1 MQKFSKQANK
11 HRTLMKKQ
19 YFVYFLLL
27 FCSQLQAQQQ
37 LTKVEYFVDA
47 DPGYGAGVDVPF
59 TAGTTLDVNFSVSLP
74 SNIPEGFHYI
84 TVRVK
89 NANNQWSSVLTRP
102 FLKESLT
109 PRANASLITSMEYF
123 IDADPGYGAATAVP
137 ITAALTIDN
146 SFSIPLPSNISEGFH
161 YVTVRVKD
169 ANNQW
174 STVITRP
181 FLKESLTTST
191 LPNLVAMEYFIDT
204 DPGYG
209 AATAV
214 NFTAGTP
221 VVIPFTAALGN
232 LPLGTHNIYIRVKDA
247 NNQWSM
253 VGTKPFTVASTFGL
267 VTSQTP
273 SAWCKTA
280 PFNVAFQAFGTYG
293 SDNVFTAQLSDASGS
308 FASPT
313 TLGTLTS
320 VSSGSIVA
328 NIPPSTTL
336 GTGYRIRVV
345 SSSPAITDNPS
356 VEFSIL
362 DVCPPPC
369 ATSLTLVSTA
379 DDYSSS
385 VLIKETNAQTGIV
398 VATNKITGTAR
409 VTYLAGKS
417 VTLNPGFVANNGTV
431 FTAQKGGC
439 E

>member
-1 MQKFSKQANK
+1 
-11 HRTLMKKQ
+11 MKKQ
-19 YFVYFLLL
+19 YFIYLLLL
-27 FCSQLQAQQQ
+27 FSSQLQAQQQ
-37 LTKVEYFVDA
+37 LTKAEYFVDA
-47 DPGYGAGVDVPF
+47 DPGYGAGVDIPF

-74 SNIPEGFHYI
+74 NNISDGFHYI

-102 FLKESLT
+102 FLKENLT
-109 PRANASLITSMEYF
+109 PRTTSTVTAIEYF
-123 IDADPGYGAATAVP
+123 IDSDPGYGAATAVP
-137 ITAALTIDN
+137 VTAALTTDN
-146 SFSIPLPSNISEGFH
+146 SFSISLPNNIAEGFH
-161 YVTVRVKD
+161 YLTVRVKD
-169 ANNQW
+169 ANNRW
-174 STVITRP
+174 SAVITRP
-181 FLKESLTTST
+181 FLKESLTTRT
-191 LPNLVAMEYFIDT
+191 LPNLVAMEYFIDS

-209 AATAV
+209 AATGV

-221 VVIPFTAALGN
+221 IIIPFTAALGN
-232 LPLGTHNIYIRVKDA
+232 LTLGNHTIYIRVKDA

-253 VGTKPFTVASTFGL
+253 VGTKPFKVASTFGL
-267 VTSQTP
+267 VTNQTP
-273 SAWCKTA
+273 SAWCKTT
-280 PFNVAFQAFGTYG
+280 PFNVAYEVFGTYA
-293 SDNVFTAQLSDASGS
+293 SNNVFTAQLSDASGS

-313 TLGTLTS
+313 TLGTLSS

-345 SSSPAITDNPS
+345 SSSPVITDNPS

-362 DVCPPPC
+362 DACPSPC
-369 ATSLTLVSTA
+369 PTSLTLASIT
-379 DDYSSS
+379 DDYSSG

-431 FTAQKGGC
+431 FTA
-439 E
+439 

>member
-1 MQKFSKQANK
+1 
-11 HRTLMKKQ
+11 MKKQ
-19 YFVYFLLL
+19 YFIYFLLL

-37 LTKVEYFVDA
+37 LTKVEYFVDT
-47 DPGYGAGVDVPF
+47 DPGYGAGVDIPF

-74 SNIPEGFHYI
+74 NTISEGFHYI

-89 NANNQWSSVLTRP
+89 NANNQWSSVISRP

-109 PRANASLITSMEYF
+109 PRAAASPITAIEYF
-123 IDADPGYGAATAVP
+123 IDADPGYGAATTVP
-137 ITAALTIDN
+137 ITAALTTDN
-146 SFSIPLPSNISEGFH
+146 SFLIPLPSNISEGFH
-161 YVTVRVKD
+161 YLTVRVKD

-174 STVITRP
+174 SSVITRP
-181 FLKESLTTST
+181 FFKESLTPLATASPIT
-191 LPNLVAMEYFIDT
+191 AMEYFIDT

-232 LPLGTHNIYIRVKDA
+232 LPLGNHNIYIRVKDA

-280 PFNVAFQAFGTYG
+280 PFNVVYQVFGTYG

-313 TLGTLTS
+313 TLGTLAS

-356 VEFSIL
+356 VEFGIL

-379 DDYSSS
+379 DDYSSG

-417 VTLNPGFVANNGTV
+417 VTLNPGFLANDGTV

-439 E
+439 Q

>member
-1 MQKFSKQANK
+1 
-11 HRTLMKKQ
+11 MKKH
-19 YFVYFLLL
+19 YLLILL
-27 FCSQLQAQQQ
+27 FFWALKSNAQN
-37 LTKVEYFVDA
+37 LNKIEYFIDA
-47 DPGYGAGVDVPF
+47 DPGYGAGVDIPF
-59 TAGTTLDVNFSVSLP
+59 TAGTTLDVNFLVSLP
-74 SNIPEGFHYI
+74 STISDGFHYI
-84 TVRVK
+84 TVRLK
-89 NANNQWSSVLTRP
+89 NANNQWSAVLTRP

-109 PRANASLITSMEYF
+109 PRPTSTITAIEYF
-123 IDADPGYGAATAVP
+123 IDADPGYGAATTVP
-137 ITAALTIDN
+137 VTAALTTDN

-161 YVTVRVKD
+161 YLTVRVKN

-174 STVITRP
+174 SSVITRP
-181 FLKESLTTST
+181 FFKESLTSLT

-214 NFTAGTP
+214 NFTTGTP
-221 VVIPFTAALGN
+221 IVIPFTAALGN
-232 LPLGTHNIYIRVKDA
+232 LPLGNHNIYIRVKDA

-273 SAWCKTA
+273 SDWCKTA
-280 PFNVAFQAFGTYG
+280 PFNVVYQVFGTYASG
-293 SDNVFTAQLSDASGS
+293 NVFTAQLSDASGS

-313 TLGTLTS
+313 TLGTLAS
-320 VSSGSIVA
+320 VNSGSIVA
-328 NIPPSTTL
+328 NIPPSISL

-369 ATSLTLVSTA
+369 ATSLTLASTT
-379 DDYSSS
+379 DDYSSG

-417 VTLNPGFVANNGTV
+417 VTLNPGFFASGGTV
-431 FTAQKGGC
+431 FIAQKGGC
-439 E
+439 Q

>member
-1 MQKFSKQANK
+1 
-11 HRTLMKKQ
+11 MKKQ
-19 YFVYFLLL
+19 YFIYFLLL
-27 FCSQLQAQQQ
+27 FCSQLHAQQQ

-47 DPGYGAGVDVPF
+47 DPGYGLGVDIPF

-74 SNIPEGFHYI
+74 GNIAEGFHYV

-89 NANNQWSSVLTRP
+89 NTNNQWSAVLTRP

-109 PRANASLITSMEYF
+109 PRTTSTVTAMEYF
-123 IDADPGYGAATAVP
+123 IDADPGYGAATAIPV
-137 ITAALTIDN
+137 TAALTTDN
-146 SFSIPLPSNISEGFH
+146 SFTIPLPSNISEGFH

-174 STVITRP
+174 SSVITRP
-181 FLKESLTTST
+181 FLKESLTPRPTST
-191 LPNLVAMEYFIDT
+191 ITVMEYFIDT

-209 AATAV
+209 AATSV

-232 LPLGTHNIYIRVKDA
+232 LPLGNHNIYIRVKDA

-280 PFNVAFQAFGTYG
+280 PFNVFYQVFGTYA

-313 TLGTLTS
+313 TLGTLAS

-336 GTGYRIRVV
+336 GTGYRIRVL

-362 DVCPPPC
+362 DACPPPC
-369 ATSLTLVSTA
+369 ATSLTLVPTT
-379 DDYSSS
+379 DDYSSG

-398 VATNKITGTAR
+398 VATNRITGTAR

-417 VTLNPGFVANNGTV
+417 VTLNPGFFANNGTV
-431 FTAQKGGC
+431 FIAQKGGC
-439 E
+439 Q

>member
-1 MQKFSKQANK
+1 
-11 HRTLMKKQ
+11 MKKQ
-19 YFVYFLLL
+19 YIVYFLLL

-47 DPGYGAGVDVPF
+47 DPGYGLGVDVPF
-59 TAGTTLDVNFSVSLP
+59 TAGTTLDVNFSVALP
-74 SNIPEGFHYI
+74 SNISEGFHYI

-109 PRANASLITSMEYF
+109 PRANASPITAIEYF
-123 IDADPGYGAATAVP
+123 IDADPGYGTATAVP
-137 ITAALTIDN
+137 VTSALTIDN
-146 SFSIPLPSNISEGFH
+146 SFSIPLPANISEGFH

-169 ANNQW
+169 ATNQW

-181 FLKESLTTST
+181 FFKESLATSS

-232 LPLGTHNIYIRVKDA
+232 LPLGNHTIYIRVKDA
-247 NNQWSM
+247 NNQWST

-280 PFNVAFQAFGTYG
+280 PFNVVYQVFGTYA
-293 SDNVFTAQLSDASGS
+293 SDNVFTAQLSDASGN

-313 TLGTLTS
+313 TLGTLAS

-362 DVCPPPC
+362 DICPPPC
-369 ATSLTLVSTA
+369 ATSLTLVSTT
-379 DDYSSS
+379 DDYSSG
-385 VLIKETNAQTGIV
+385 VLIKETNSQTGIV

>member
-1 MQKFSKQANK
+1 
-11 HRTLMKKQ
+11 MKKN
-19 YFVYFLLL
+19 YLLFLLFFWTL
-27 FCSQLQAQQQ
+27 PLTAQN
-37 LTKVEYFVDA
+37 LTRIEYFIDA
-47 DPGYGAGVDVPF
+47 DPGYGLGTEVPF
-59 TAGTTLDVNFSVSLP
+59 TATATLDESFSINLP
-74 SNIPEGFHYI
+74 GNISDGFHYI

-89 NANNQWSSVLTRP
+89 NANNQWSAVLTRP
-102 FLKESLT
+102 FLKENLT
-109 PRANASLITSMEYF
+109 PRPTSTVTGIEYF

-137 ITAALTIDN
+137 ITAAFTTDN

-161 YVTVRVKD
+161 YLTVRVKD

-174 STVITRP
+174 SSVITRP
-181 FLKESLTTST
+181 FLKESLTTPT

-214 NFTAGTP
+214 NFTTGTP

-232 LPLGTHNIYIRVKDA
+232 LPLGNHIIYIRVKDA

-280 PFNVAFQAFGTYG
+280 PFNVVYQVFGTYA

-313 TLGTLTS
+313 TLGTLAS

-345 SSSPAITDNPS
+345 SSSPSIIDNPS

-369 ATSLTLVSTA
+369 ATSLSLVSTA
-379 DDYSSS
+379 DDYSSG

-398 VATNKITGTAR
+398 VATNRITGTAR

-417 VTLNPGFVANNGTV
+417 ISLEPGFSANNGTV
-431 FTAQKGGC
+431 FLAQKGGC

>member
-1 MQKFSKQANK
+1 MDWNLNITQKQ
-11 HRTLMKKQ
+11 LMKKQ
-19 YFVYFLLL
+19 YFFYFFLL
-27 FCSQLQAQQQ
+27 FSVQLQGQDQ
-37 LTKVEYFVDA
+37 LTKVEYFVDS
-47 DPGYGAGVDVPF
+47 DPGYGAGIDIPF
-59 TAGTTLDVNFSVSLP
+59 TAGTTLDVNFSVSLLG
-74 SNIPEGFHYI
+74 NISEGFHYI

-89 NANNQWSSVLTRP
+89 NANDQWSAVLTRP
-102 FLKESLT
+102 FLKENLT
-109 PRANASLITSMEYF
+109 PRPTSTVTAIEYF
-123 IDADPGYGAATAVP
+123 IDADPGYGAAIAVP
-137 ITAALTIDN
+137 ITAALTTDN
-146 SFSIPLPSNISEGFH
+146 SFSVPFPSNISDGFH

-174 STVITRP
+174 SSVITRP
-181 FLKESLTTST
+181 FLKESLTTRT

-232 LPLGTHNIYIRVKDA
+232 LPLGNHNIYIRVKDA

-267 VTSQTP
+267 VTSHTP

-280 PFNVAFQAFGTYG
+280 PFNVVYQVFGTYS
-293 SDNVFTAQLSDASGS
+293 SDNVFTVQLSDASGS

-313 TLGTLTS
+313 TLGTLAS

-336 GTGYRIRVV
+336 GTGYRVRVV

-369 ATSLTLVSTA
+369 PTSLTLASTT
-379 DDYSSS
+379 DDYSSG

-398 VATNKITGTAR
+398 VATNKITGSAR

-417 VTLNPGFVANNGTV
+417 VTLNPGFFANNGTV

>member
-1 MQKFSKQANK
+1 
-11 HRTLMKKQ
+11 MKKQ
-19 YFVYFLLL
+19 YIIYFLLL
-27 FCSQLQAQQQ
+27 FCSHLQAQQQ

-47 DPGYGAGVDVPF
+47 DPGYGAGVDIPF

-74 SNIPEGFHYI
+74 NTISEGFHYI

-109 PRANASLITSMEYF
+109 PRTTASPVTAIEYF

-181 FLKESLTTST
+181 FLKESLTPRATASPIT
-191 LPNLVAMEYFIDT
+191 AMEYFIDT

-232 LPLGTHNIYIRVKDA
+232 LSLGNHNIYIRVKNA
-247 NNQWSM
+247 NNQWST
-253 VGTKPFTVASTFGL
+253 VGTKPFTVANTFGL

-280 PFNVAFQAFGTYG
+280 PFNVVYQIFGTYG

-313 TLGTLTS
+313 TLGTLAS

-379 DDYSSS
+379 DDYSSG

-398 VATNKITGTAR
+398 VATNRITGTAR

-417 VTLNPGFVANNGTV
+417 VTLSPGFVANNGTV